1 MKNWLKK
8 NAFTLCSSCLALVH
22 IYHIS
27 NFSLLMFG
35 EPEFPT
41 ED

>member
-8 NAFTLCSSCLALVH
+8 NIYRLCNGCLALS
-22 IYHIS
+22 ILIIFGTPS
-27 NFSLLMFG
+27 NFLFG
-35 EPEFPT
+35 EPEFPF

>member
-8 NAFTLCSSCLALVH
+8 NVGSLCSSCLALTL
-22 IYHIS
+22 IYHIGRV
-27 NFSLLMFG
+27 SLLMFG

-41 ED
+41 EE

>member
-8 NAFTLCSSCLALVH
+8 NIYRLCNGCLIFSI
-22 IYHIS
+22 IYILGESS
-27 NFSLLMFG
+27 NFLFG
-35 EPEFPT
+35 EPEFPF